1 MHGRE
6 SLRICIQKN
15 LETYKIMK
23 ILLEEIRDIPR
34 LKESEFTAFEN
45 LSFKVNNFRDKLI
58 EMGLQEEVE
67 NKYVLN
73 EIEDKLCKDDLHKWL
88 DSLGDE
94 IDSRRVEK
102 LVTWLDKQTRL
113 RRIVHGTSPSVSTS
127 SRLTGSRK
135 NMFESSVTGKLKKE

>member
-1 MHGRE
+1 MDNDTKYDYLLSCTDGKAYEYVSNQR
-6 SLRICIQKN
+6 
-15 LETYKIMK
+15 TYEDAIGKLDKEFGNVHEIMK
-23 ILLEEIRDIPR
+23 ILLDEIRVIPR

-94 IDSRRVEK
+94 IDS
-102 LVTWLDKQTRL
+102 
-113 RRIVHGTSPSVSTS
+113 
-127 SRLTGSRK
+127 
-135 NMFESSVTGKLKKE
+135 